1 MGAPGMRSACLP
13 ERAFL
18 DVGRVRFL
26 VRLWVWGKNPAEA
39 LFDGQGGILRSIKP
53 AMRFSG
59 DRV

>member
-1 MGAPGMRSACLP
+1 MGAPGMRSTALP
-13 ERAFL
+13 ARSTL
-18 DVGRVRFL
+18 DVARVRFL

-39 LFDGQGGILRSIKP
+39 LFDGRGGILRSIKP